1 MSSRLHQEVLA
12 LSAGAHLCYAVAPS
26 KTSYR
31 LLEVNEGVILA
42 VEPFSLRC
50 LASLGL
56 RGVSR
61 EIAFYFTR
69 QTL

>member
-42 VEPFSLRC
+42 VEPFSL
-50 LASLGL
+50 
-56 RGVSR
+56 
-61 EIAFYFTR
+61 
-69 QTL
+69 